1 MKKVFLLASAFIFSL
16 AVLAQPKADDVLK
29 VNTEKH
35 EFGKIKQGVPVTTYL
50 ELKNLG
56 KMPLVIENVT
66 ASCGCTTPEK
76 PKEPI
81 MPGQTYKL
89 KVDYNAAAMGS
100 FVKDVNIKI
109 AGIELPKVVKIA
121 GEVISAEAYDAYTK
135 EKEKEKLKNNGK
147 SGK

>member
-35 EFGKIKQGVPVTTYL
+35 EFGKIKQGVPVTTYF

-56 KMPLVIENVT
+56 NMPLVIENVT

-81 MPGQTYKL
+81 LPGQTYKL
-89 KVDYNAAAMGS
+89 KVDYNANAMGN

-121 GEVISAEAYDAYTK
+121 GEVITAEAFDAYTK

>member
-35 EFGKIKQGVPVTTYL
+35 EFGKIKQGVPVTTFF

-56 KMPLVIENVT
+56 KMPLVIEDVT
-66 ASCGCTTPEK
+66 ASCGCTKPEK

-81 MPGQTYKL
+81 LPGQTYKL
-89 KVDYNAAAMGS
+89 KVEYNANAMGN

-121 GEVISAEAYDAYTK
+121 GEVITAEAFDAYTK
-135 EKEKEKLKNNGK
+135 EKEKEKAKNNGK

>member
-1 MKKVFLLASAFIFSL
+1 MKKVFLLTSAFIFSL

-29 VNTEKH
+29 VNTEKY

-56 KMPLVIENVT
+56 NMPLVIENVT

-135 EKEKEKLKNNGK
+135 EKEKEKVKNNGK

>member
-35 EFGKIKQGVPVTTYL
+35 EYGKIKQGVPVTTFF
-50 ELKNLG
+50 ELKNLSDR
-56 KMPLVIENVT
+56 PLVIENVT

-89 KVDYNAAAMGS
+89 KVDYNAVAMGN
-100 FVKDVNIKI
+100 FVKDINIKI
-109 AGIELPKVVKIA
+109 AGVELPKVVKIA
-121 GEVISAEAYDAYTK
+121 GEVITAEAFDAYTK
-135 EKEKEKLKNNGK
+135 EKEKEKAKNNGK